1 MVLGAYGSSNELKA
15 PLGLY
20 YLEDRHF
27 RRLKSAFDALRTN
40 SSLRVFILFK
50 SIRNNK
56 RKENNKWHIMMMT
69 KKRISPPVHTAT
81 GTVTTLMVAVATVV
95 LCWQMM
101 LPTGRTKGPAGRK
114 SGSGSH
120 TTN

>member
-56 RKENNKWHIMMMT
+56 TPLR
-69 KKRISPPVHTAT
+69 AF
-81 GTVTTLMVAVATVV
+81 
-95 LCWQMM
+95 
-101 LPTGRTKGPAGRK
+101 
-114 SGSGSH
+114 
-120 TTN
+120 